1 MNNYI
6 TVKEEVLKTALI
18 SAFEQGRETGVL
30 IKDGFPVDVKKRAK
44 ALAEVIVKNIE
55 KYD

>member
-18 SAFEQGRETGVL
+18 SSFEQGRETGVL